1 MRSLPSRPAAWT
13 KTASRPVV
21 PAERAHHALCNQ
33 TIWPRP
39 FCGEKHRKIRATGP
53 SLGMKM
59 LDILL
64 SFATCRSLL
73 RLSQAPP
80 RPQALDTHPGEEH
93 GNGGQRS
100 RRSDDKH
107 REQNLL
113 GVPPREGDLQP
124 ANWFQSNLAC
134 SRRNIGFQRPNFLR
148 RSTSAWLTSPA
159 ATKACTQVWDR
170 LRPFLSMQVL
180 SAALSS
186 PYSLQWA

>member
-1 MRSLPSRPAAWT
+1 GASLPGRQLGRKRPHVQSCRQNERITRSATKLSGRGHFAA
-13 KTASRPVV
+13 KSTAEFGP
-21 PAERAHHALCNQ
+21 
-33 TIWPRP
+33 
-39 FCGEKHRKIRATGP
+39 GP
-53 SLGMKM
+53 SLGMKL

-73 RLSQAPP
+73 RLSQAPA

-186 PYSLQWA
+186 PYSLQW